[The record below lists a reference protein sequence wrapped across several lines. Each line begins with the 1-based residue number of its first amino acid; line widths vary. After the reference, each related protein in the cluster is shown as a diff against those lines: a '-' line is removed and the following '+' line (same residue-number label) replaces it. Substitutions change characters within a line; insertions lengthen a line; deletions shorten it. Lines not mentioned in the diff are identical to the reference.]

1 MFYSARPPG
10 GCRIGGLNKDATL
23 LTSHRHNEQ
32 VKAKFDS
39 ISVSDRGELRV
50 SLSRYT
56 ETANYE
62 GHNSAGFRM
71 SYEGGGG
78 VTARGLCEFSI
89 LLWLSL

>member
-1 MFYSARPPG
+1 MSYSARPPG
-10 GCRIGGLNKDATL
+10 GCLIGGLNKDATL
-23 LTSHRHNEQ
+23 LMSHGHNEH

-39 ISVSDRGELRV
+39 ISVSDREELMV

-71 SYEGGGG
+71 SYGGF
-78 VTARGLCEFSI
+78 TARGLCEFSI